1 MTDQIETAASLMVR
15 DYLILAFL
23 VSLGALQIAVSISG
37 IRGLWLLP
45 NQLLTRALGILLIG
59 VGITTYIL
67 SPLWVEGPWA
77 AGSVADGTSAGRE
90 WGTATIN
97 EVSAARNINDIHG
110 GMAGTAYAIVFL
122 LAAVLATTFAA
133 ILGTLNVR
141 ISNSPTL
148 SRGSEGD
155 QHDPPSFRRG
165 LGGGHNDPPTSRKAP
180 GGGHNNPPSS
190 RKAPAGDHN
199 NPPSSRK
206 EPGGDHNNPPSSR
219 RAPAGDHNNPPSFR
233 RGLGGGPTD
242 GLDALKHTDA
252 ISTFASS
259 SRNLIRTAK
268 SDANEHMSTT
278 HLWSVPSLI
287 ARMWRN

>member
-1 MTDQIETAASLMVR
+1 MTDQIESAASLMVR

-97 EVSAARNINDIHG
+97 EISAARNINDIHG

-133 ILGTLNVR
+133 ILGTLNIR
-141 ISNSPTL
+141 ISNPPTL

-155 QHDPPSFRRG
+155 QLDPPASRKAP
-165 LGGGHNDPPTSRKAP
+165 GGGHNNPPASRKAP

-190 RKAPAGDHN
+190 RRA
-199 NPPSSRK
+199 
-206 EPGGDHNNPPSSR
+206 PGGDHNNPPSSR
-219 RAPAGDHNNPPSFR
+219 RGPGEGHNNPPSSRRAPEGGHNNPPSFR
-233 RGLGGGPTD
+233 RGPGGGPTD
-242 GLDALKHTDA
+242 GLDALKQTDV

-259 SRNLIRTAK
+259 LRNLLRTAK
-268 SDANEHMSTT
+268 ADANEHMLTT
-278 HLWSVPSLI
+278 RSWSIPSLI
-287 ARMWRN
+287 VRMWRN

>member
-45 NQLLTRALGILLIG
+45 NQLLTRALGILLIAA
-59 VGITTYIL
+59 GIAIYVL
-67 SPLWVEGPWA
+67 SPLWIEGPWA
-77 AGSVADGTSAGRE
+77 AGSVADGTSDGRE

-97 EVSAARNINDIHG
+97 EISAARNINDIHG

-155 QHDPPSFRRG
+155 QHDPPSSRR
-165 LGGGHNDPPTSRKAP
+165 
-180 GGGHNNPPSS
+180 
-190 RKAPAGDHN
+190 
-199 NPPSSRK
+199 
-206 EPGGDHNNPPSSR
+206 EPGGDHNT
-219 RAPAGDHNNPPSFR
+219 PPSFR
-233 RGLGGGPTD
+233 RGLGGGPAD
-242 GLDALKHTDA
+242 GLDALKQTA
-252 ISTFASS
+252 AVSTFASS
-259 SRNLIRTAK
+259 LRNLLRTAK
-268 SDANEHMSTT
+268 ADANEHMSTT
-278 HLWSVPSLI
+278 HRWSIPSLI
-287 ARMWRN
+287 VRMWRN